1 MSARTQAEFETE
13 WGKFASFRAV
23 LNEMPL
29 EALRD
34 TADRAESVGP
44 LLYPSETRGSFQ
56 SLRDQQAITK
66 TAIAFRDA
74 MNEAANR

>member
-1 MSARTQAEFETE
+1 MSEKTQAEFEAE
-13 WGKFASFRAV
+13 WSKFASFRAV

-34 TADRAESVGP
+34 TAYRAESIGP
-44 LLYPSETRGSFQ
+44 LLYPTETRASFQ
-56 SLRDQQAITK
+56 SLRDQQAITRA
-66 TAIAFRDA
+66 AIAFRDA